1 MRRAC
6 AIIKATALELLSEPL
21 VFLVMISAMTLSV
34 VAPAVHYHDFGEPS
48 RMARDAGVSAIM
60 VGGLVIVAFGTIKTI
75 RRELESQTA
84 MSALALSV
92 SRRLFFLSKLLGVL
106 VAYLFYVIT
115 VGAVSLAAVRGAII
129 GSEIAAQNHTMVR
142 MYGPVYVLSI
152 AAFVLPFLYG
162 AIVNR
167 YFHRR
172 FTLNANLCAFVLALV
187 AATFRFD
194 LDLFLR
200 LLPMYVLVACPA
212 LVLMSASASFSTR
225 FRFNAAASFAIVVFA
240 FFIPALGNY
249 CVTDVL
255 SSGADVSWLY
265 FFGAI
270 AAVLPPVAA
279 LSYLGVILFEKAE

>member
-21 VFLVMISAMTLSV
+21 VLVMISAMTLSV
-34 VAPAVHYHDFGEPS
+34 MAPAVHYHDFGEPS

-172 FTLNANLCAFVLALV
+172 FTLNANLCAFVLALRRLGSIWICSSV
-187 AATFRFD
+187 CCRCMSWS
-194 LDLFLR
+194 R
-200 LLPMYVLVACPA
+200 VRRSCSCLLPR
-212 LVLMSASASFSTR
+212 R
-225 FRFNAAASFAIVVFA
+225 FRRDSG
-240 FFIPALGNY
+240 LMR
-249 CVTDVL
+249 L
-255 SSGADVSWLY
+255 HRLRSSS
-265 FFGAI
+265 
-270 AAVLPPVAA
+270 LPF
-279 LSYLGVILFEKAE
+279 SYRP